1 MPGVDATEVRA
12 ALRADLYVAA
22 VGSTFPANPTVTPGG
37 SWVHLGHHDPES
49 APKLNREVTREEIR
63 SGLSAYAVRI
73 IETEIKLTSSFTLIQ
88 RNAVTWKLA
97 FGGGTIVTTPAVT
110 TGTTA
115 PEFHTWTPPAVGDID
130 ERAFLWRVT
139 DGIVVD
145 DYRLYR
151 GLPLLSGE
159 FVFDKKTAEKFPI
172 EVGQMEDG
180 SGNTWKVA
188 STDPAMSE
196 A

>member
-1 MPGVDATEVRA
+1 MSVDATEVRV
-12 ALRADLYVAA
+12 ALRADLYVA
-22 VGSTFPANPTVTPGG
+22 VPGTSFPANPTVAPSA

-73 IETEIKLTSSFTLIQ
+73 IETEIKLTSTFTLIQ

-115 PEFHTWTPPAVGDID
+115 PEFHTWTPPPVGDID

-139 DGIVVD
+139 DGDVID

-159 FVFDKKTAEKFPI
+159 LEFGKKAEEKFPI
-172 EVGQMEDG
+172 GVGQMEDG
-180 SGNTWKVA
+180 SGNTWKLV